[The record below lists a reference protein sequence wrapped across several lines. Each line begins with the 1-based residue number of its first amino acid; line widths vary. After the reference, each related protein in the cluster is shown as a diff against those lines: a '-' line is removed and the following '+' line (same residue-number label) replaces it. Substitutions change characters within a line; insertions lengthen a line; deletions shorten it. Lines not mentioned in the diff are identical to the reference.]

1 MNMEKMDIVWR
12 IVELVIAVVG
22 ASVLTRVLTI
32 RERVRQEK
40 SNTEKAD
47 AEAKKEQ
54 IDNIRKT
61 MEEVYRPII
70 EDLQKAVADARAD
83 ADKACERVNE
93 LEEKVDALEKE
104 NRKYKRENEALNEK
118 IIELESKFDGT
129 KRPETAKD
137 ATRVRDA
144 SGRFVKKS

>member
-1 MNMEKMDIVWR
+1 
-12 IVELVIAVVG
+12 
-22 ASVLTRVLTI
+22 
-32 RERVRQEK
+32 
-40 SNTEKAD
+40 
-47 AEAKKEQ
+47 
-54 IDNIRKT
+54 

-83 ADKACERVNE
+83 ADRACERVNE

-118 IIELESKFDGT
+118 ITELESKVDGT

-137 ATRVRDA
+137 TTRVRDA
-144 SGRFVKKS
+144 SGRFVKKN

>member
-1 MNMEKMDIVWR
+1 MEKMDIFWR
-12 IVELVIAVVG
+12 IAELVIAVVG

-83 ADKACERVNE
+83 ADRACERVNE

-118 IIELESKFDGT
+118 INELESKVDGT

-137 ATRVRDA
+137 TTRVRDA

>member
-1 MNMEKMDIVWR
+1 MEKMDIFWR
-12 IVELVIAVVG
+12 IAELVIAVVG
-22 ASVLTRVLTI
+22 ASVLTRILTI

-70 EDLQKAVADARAD
+70 EDLQKACADARAD

-93 LEEKVDALEKE
+93 LEDKVDALEKE
-104 NRKYKRENEALNEK
+104 KRELRRENA
-118 IIELESKFDGT
+118 ELRDILHEI
-129 KRPETAKD
+129 RPDLVPSRRSENARRQAAGQD
-137 ATRVRDA
+137 RDA
-144 SGRFVKKS
+144 SGRFVKKN

>member
-1 MNMEKMDIVWR
+1 MEKMEIFWR

-22 ASVLTRVLTI
+22 ASVLTRILTI
-32 RERVRQEK
+32 RERVKQEK

-118 IIELESKFDGT
+118 IAELESKVDGT
-129 KRPETAKD
+129 KHPETAKD
-137 ATRVRDA
+137 TTRARDA

>member
-1 MNMEKMDIVWR
+1 MDIFWR

-22 ASVLTRVLTI
+22 ASVLTRIFTI

-83 ADKACERVNE
+83 ADRACERVNE
-93 LEEKVDALEKE
+93 LEDKVDALEKE
-104 NRKYKRENEALNEK
+104 KRELRRENA
-118 IIELESKFDGT
+118 ELRDILHEIRPDLVPSQRSINA
-129 KRPETAKD
+129 KRQA
-137 ATRVRDA
+137 ATQPR
-144 SGRFVKKS
+144 GGNGQFVKKVES